1 VRPLRLVVFIRIA
14 VYYLYNAYVTLD
26 PSWSVLFKVL
36 NGIRCYAFMPC
47 ICHISCSKYLLNYMG
62 NSVGDVMT
70 RWRIE
75 IINSP

>member
-1 VRPLRLVVFIRIA
+1 
-14 VYYLYNAYVTLD
+14 
-26 PSWSVLFKVL
+26 
-36 NGIRCYAFMPC
+36 
-47 ICHISCSKYLLNYMG
+47 MG